1 MKKKLFN
8 ITITTINTTDDY
20 FAVAYKQVKDGIVI
34 FKGDCTIMYPI
45 NNIMR
50 IVIRNA

>member
-8 ITITTINTTDDY
+8 ITVTTINTTDDY
-20 FAVAYKQVKDGIVI
+20 FAVAYKQAKDGIVI
-34 FKGDCTIMYPI
+34 FKGNCTIVYPT
-45 NNIMR
+45 NNIVR